1 MRMKFFWQKK
11 RSFSNLEIILAAI
24 AVGST
29 LMALYF
35 GWQIK
40 HLNAV
45 SGKTG
50 TSLADTVGASPTP
63 KPVSSG
69 NDYASIPRWGVRF
82 QYGDNLA
89 GIDVAV
95 ISNSGN
101 DTVGLTSTQM
111 LAKDGGCDA
120 ASGAL
125 GTLTRYAPGSLAYG
139 SPVENNEDAMKI
151 GHYYYVY
158 STPTVSCSQN
168 PDAQVAQSS
177 QSAVLSADLRAT
189 LELDS
194 EPLQY

>member
-1 MRMKFFWQKK
+1 MRMKFFWQKS
-11 RSFSNLEIILAAI
+11 RSFSILEIILGAI

-40 HLNAV
+40 HIALTN
-45 SGKTG
+45 KTG
-50 TSLADTVGASPTP
+50 VSLTDTAGASPTP

-69 NDYASIPRWGVRF
+69 SDYASIPKWGVRF

-89 GIDVAV
+89 GIDTVA

-101 DTVGLTSTQM
+101 DAVGLTSTKM

-158 STPTVSCSQN
+158 SSPTVSCSQN

-177 QSAVLSADLRAT
+177 QAAILSADLRAT
-189 LELDS
+189 LELDA